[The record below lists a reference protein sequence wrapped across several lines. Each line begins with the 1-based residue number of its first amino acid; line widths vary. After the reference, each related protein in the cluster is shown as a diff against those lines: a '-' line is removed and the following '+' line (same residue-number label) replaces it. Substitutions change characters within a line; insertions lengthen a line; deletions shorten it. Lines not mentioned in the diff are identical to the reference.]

1 MSPCRSSAASRPFA
15 MQEAMDSA
23 PSASRNSRRSRGFR
37 ILEILLFPS
46 VQLFDM
52 LPEILERPRPAH
64 LHRSGEL
71 AVLDAQLAVEDPV
84 FPDLFEGG
92 ELLVD
97 ALDCLAQFL
106 GNRPGRN

>member
-23 PSASRNSRRSRGFR
+23 PNASRNSRRSRGFR

-46 VQLFDM
+46 VQLFYM
-52 LPEILERPRPAH
+52 LPEIFESPRPPYF
-64 LHRSGEL
+64 HRGGEL

-84 FPDLFEGG
+84 FPDLLERG

-97 ALDCLAQFL
+97 ALDCLAQLL
-106 GNRPGRN
+106 GN